1 MTDNESIEET
11 KSQDD
16 DASKNNPEDAT
27 EEKNELTWE
36 EKYNDAYDALLRA
49 KAEVE
54 NIKKRSEKEISNA
67 YKFSTEGIFLD
78 LIPIFES
85 LDIAVSQDTNNASK
99 ENLIEGNKLL
109 KNMFD
114 SLLEKN
120 SLQVI
125 DPVDEKFDPNLHQA
139 MTEIED
145 NNSEAGSVVQE
156 IQSGY
161 MLGERLLRPALVG
174 VSKKK
179 KADIPPKD
187 EKKEK
192 K

>member
-16 DASKNNPEDAT
+16 DASKNNPEDAI
-27 EEKNELTWE
+27 EEKKELTWE

-85 LDIAVSQDTNNASK
+85 LDIAVSQDTNNVSK

-139 MTEIED
+139 IKTIKNDSKE
-145 NNSEAGSVVQE
+145 NNAIDEVLQK
-156 IQSGY
+156 GY
-161 MLGERLLRPALVG
+161 KLVDRVIKPALV
-174 VSKKK
+174 VVIKNT
-179 KADIPPKD
+179 
-187 EKKEK
+187 
-192 K
+192 

>member
-11 KSQDD
+11 KSQND
-16 DASKNNPEDAT
+16 DASKDNPDDAAA
-27 EEKNELTWE
+27 EKSELTWE

-85 LDIAVSQDTNNASK
+85 LDIAVSQDTNNTSK

-114 SLLEKN
+114 SLLDKN

-125 DPVDEKFDPNLHQA
+125 DPVSEKFDPNLHQA
-139 MTEIED
+139 IKTVTDDSKE
-145 NNSEAGSVVQE
+145 NNTIDEVLQK
-156 IQSGY
+156 GY
-161 MLGERLLRPALVG
+161 KLVDRVIKPALV
-174 VSKKK
+174 VVIKNT
-179 KADIPPKD
+179 
-187 EKKEK
+187 
-192 K
+192 

>member
-16 DASKNNPEDAT
+16 DASKDSPEDAT
-27 EEKNELTWE
+27 AEKSELTWE

-85 LDIAVSQDTNNASK
+85 LDIAVSQDTNKTNK

-114 SLLEKN
+114 SLLDKN

-125 DPVDEKFDPNLHQA
+125 DPIGEKFDPNLHQA
-139 MTEIED
+139 IKTVKNDSKE
-145 NNSEAGSVVQE
+145 NNTIDEVLQK
-156 IQSGY
+156 GY
-161 MLGERLLRPALVG
+161 KLVDRVIKPALV
-174 VSKKK
+174 VVIKNT
-179 KADIPPKD
+179 
-187 EKKEK
+187 
-192 K
+192 